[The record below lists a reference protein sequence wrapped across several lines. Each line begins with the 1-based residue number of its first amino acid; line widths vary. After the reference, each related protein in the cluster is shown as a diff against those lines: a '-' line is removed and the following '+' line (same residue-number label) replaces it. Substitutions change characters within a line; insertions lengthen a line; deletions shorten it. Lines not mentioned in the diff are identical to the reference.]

1 LIDATPSSEVFPVY
15 LPLSSPQAVRFLALI
30 REGRGLKP
38 SARIAGIG
46 KETGYRFLRERYL
59 QLRRSGSD
67 PGAALNTV
75 VVTSSRAASWEA
87 LVNRDGRHHLRVELS
102 VEHRFWSAFNAG
114 ASVEAA
120 AVEAGLG
127 LATGYRLLRR
137 RFDELRSAGSA
148 VSSAASTLRMSGK
161 RADLLE
167 RERRTR
173 IRRDQSA
180 ATAALHKALAASAR
194 VAHLSLMTTRRGRK
208 ARDVEDGYWQLMRQ
222 GMSNTDACR
231 LLGMSRRS
239 GTLIRQRAGYRIP
252 PASPI
257 EPASSGRY
265 LALRERLEIADLHRL
280 GLSIRQISGRLGRH
294 PSTISRELRRHRTGS
309 GDYLPHLADEDARRQ
324 RARPKPHR
332 LVADAALRRLVQRK
346 LNRFWSPEEISG
358 WLRKTYPADPAMR
371 ICHETIYRALL
382 LREDAGLHKRYTGKL
397 RTGRRVR
404 RTRWNN
410 PVGRGSRIRNMTSLT
425 ERPAD
430 ADDKQTA
437 GHWEGDLIVG
447 VGSVS
452 AMATLRERTTHYGI
466 VLNLPN
472 DHTARSVNA
481 AITEAFASVPKH
493 LKRSLTWDQG
503 VEMAAHEQLAAA
515 TGVPVFFADRSSPW
529 QRGANE
535 NFNGLLRQ
543 YFPKGTNLAVHSPS
557 HVTTVMNELNNRPRK
572 RLDYDTPTERFNAEK
587 RRITAL
593 PLP

>member
-1 LIDATPSSEVFPVY
+1 MKRPCRPSR
-15 LPLSSPQAVRFLALI
+15 Q
-30 REGRGLKP
+30 GLF
-38 SARIAGIG
+38 
-46 KETGYRFLRERYL
+46 T
-59 QLRRSGSD
+59 
-67 PGAALNTV
+67 
-75 VVTSSRAASWEA
+75 RA
-87 LVNRDGRHHLRVELS
+87 
-102 VEHRFWSAFNAG
+102 

-120 AVEAGLG
+120 AVGAGLG
-127 LATGYRLLRR
+127 RATGYRLLRR
-137 RFDELRSAGSA
+137 RFDELREGSSVA
-148 VSSAASTLRMSGK
+148 SAAVTLRLSGK
-161 RADLLE
+161 RAEMLE
-167 RERRTR
+167 RERLSRL
-173 IRRDQSA
+173 RRDQSA
-180 ATAALHKALAASAR
+180 AATALRKALAASAR
-194 VAHLSLMTTRRGRK
+194 FAELSLTTTRRGRK
-208 ARDVEDGYWQLMRQ
+208 ARDVEDEYWQLMRQ
-222 GMSNTDACR
+222 GVSNTDACR

-239 GTLIRQRAGYRIP
+239 GTLIRQRAGSRIP

-265 LALRERLEIADLHRL
+265 LALRERLEIADLRRL
-280 GLSIRQISGRLGRH
+280 GLSIRQISVRLGRH

-309 GDYLPHLADEDARRQ
+309 GDYLPHLADDEAKRQ

-358 WLRKTYPADPAMR
+358 WLRKTYPTDRGMR

-382 LREDAGLHKRYTGKL
+382 LRDDAGLHKRYTGKL

-410 PVGRGSRIRNMTSLT
+410 PIGRGSRIRNMASIT
-425 ERPAD
+425 ERPAE
-430 ADDKQTA
+430 AADKQTA

-447 VGSVS
+447 VSSVS

-481 AITEAFASVPKH
+481 AIKEAFAAIPKH

-503 VEMAAHEQLAAA
+503 VEMAAHEQLTAT

-543 YFPKGTNLAVHSPS
+543 YFPKGTNLAIHSPS
-557 HVTTVMNELNNRPRK
+557 HVTTVMNDLNNRPRK
-572 RLDYDTPTERFNAEK
+572 RLNYDTPTERFNAEK
-587 RRITAL
+587 RRITTLQL
-593 PLP
+593 P

>member
-1 LIDATPSSEVFPVY
+1 MY
-15 LPLSSPQAVRFLALI
+15 LSLSSPQAVRFLALI
-30 REGRGLKP
+30 AEGRGLKP

-67 PGAALNTV
+67 PAAALTV
-75 VVTSSRAASWEA
+75 VGVTSSRVASWEA
-87 LVNRDGRHHLRVELS
+87 RLNLDGRHHLRVELS
-102 VEHRFWSAFNAG
+102 VEDRFWSAFNAG

-120 AVEAGLG
+120 AAGAGLG
-127 LATGYRLLRR
+127 RATGYRLLRR
-137 RFDELRSAGSA
+137 RFDELREG
-148 VSSAASTLRMSGK
+148 SSAASVAGTLRLSGK

-167 RERRTR
+167 RERRSR
-173 IRRDQSA
+173 LRRDQIA
-180 ATAALHKALAASAR
+180 AAAALRNALAASAR
-194 VAHLSLMTTRRGRK
+194 VAELSLTTTRRGRK
-208 ARDVEDGYWQLMRQ
+208 ARDVEDEYWQLMRQ

-280 GLSIRQISGRLGRH
+280 GLSIRQISVRLGRH

-309 GDYLPHLADEDARRQ
+309 GDYLPHLADDDARRQ

-332 LVADAALRRLVQRK
+332 LVADVALRRLVQRK

-358 WLRKTYPADPAMR
+358 WLRKTYPADPTMR

-410 PVGRGSRIRNMTSLT
+410 PIGRGSRIRNMASIT
-425 ERPAD
+425 ERPAE
-430 ADDKQTA
+430 AADKQTA

-466 VLNLPN
+466 VVNLPN
-472 DHTARSVNA
+472 DHTARSVNS
-481 AITEAFASVPKH
+481 AITEAFAAIPKH

-503 VEMAAHEQLAAA
+503 VEMAAHEQLTAT

-543 YFPKGTNLAVHSPS
+543 YFPKGTNLALHSSS
-557 HVTTVMNELNNRPRK
+557 HVTAVMNDLNNRPRK

-587 RRITAL
+587 RRITAIQL
-593 PLP
+593 P

>member
-1 LIDATPSSEVFPVY
+1 MFRVY
-15 LPLSSPQAVRFLALI
+15 LSLSSPQAVRFLALI
-30 REGRGLKP
+30 AEGRGLKP

-59 QLRRSGSD
+59 QLRRAGHD
-67 PGAALNTV
+67 PAAALETV
-75 VVTSSRAASWEA
+75 GVTSSRAASWEA
-87 LVNRDGRHHLRVELS
+87 RLNLDGRHHLRVELS
-102 VEHRFWSAFNAG
+102 VEDRFWSAFNAG
-114 ASVEAA
+114 ASVDAA
-120 AVEAGLG
+120 AAGAGLG
-127 LATGYRLLRR
+127 RATGYRLLRR
-137 RFDELRSAGSA
+137 RFDELREGSSVA
-148 VSSAASTLRMSGK
+148 SAAVTLRLSGK

-167 RERRTR
+167 RERRSR
-173 IRRDQSA
+173 LRSDQSA
-180 ATAALHKALAASAR
+180 ATAALRKALAASAR
-194 VAHLSLMTTRRGRK
+194 VAELSLTTTRGGRK
-208 ARDVEDGYWQLMRQ
+208 AVGVEDEYWKLMRQ

-265 LALRERLEIADLHRL
+265 LALRERLQIADLHRL
-280 GLSIRQISGRLGRH
+280 GLSIRQISVRLGRH

-309 GDYLPHLADEDARRQ
+309 GDYLPHLADDDARRQ

-358 WLRKTYPADPAMR
+358 WLRKTYPTDAARR

-382 LREDAGLHKRYTGKL
+382 LRDDAGLHKRYTGKL

-410 PVGRGSRIRNMTSLT
+410 PIGRGSRIRNMASIT
-425 ERPAD
+425 ERPAE
-430 ADDKQTA
+430 AADKQTA

-466 VLNLPN
+466 VVNLPN

-481 AITEAFASVPKH
+481 AITEAFAAIPKH

-503 VEMAAHEQLAAA
+503 VEMAAHEQLTAT

-543 YFPKGTNLAVHSPS
+543 YFPKGTNLALHSSS
-557 HVTTVMNELNNRPRK
+557 HVTAVMNDLNNRPRK
-572 RLDYDTPTERFNAEK
+572 RLDYDTPTQRFNAEK

-593 PLP
+593 QLP

>member
-1 LIDATPSSEVFPVY
+1 MY
-15 LPLSSPQAVRFLALI
+15 LSLSSPQAVRFLALI

-38 SARIAGIG
+38 STRIAGIS

-67 PGAALNTV
+67 PAAALTIV
-75 VVTSSRAASWEA
+75 GVTSSRVASWEA
-87 LVNRDGRHHLRVELS
+87 RLNLDGRHHLRVELS
-102 VEHRFWSAFNAG
+102 VEDRFWSAFHTG
-114 ASVEAA
+114 ASMEDA
-120 AVEAGLG
+120 AVESGLG
-127 LATGYRLLRR
+127 RATGYRLLRR
-137 RFDELRSAGSA
+137 RFDELREGSSVA
-148 VSSAASTLRMSGK
+148 SAAVTLRMSRK

-167 RERRTR
+167 RERQSRL
-173 IRRDQSA
+173 RRDQNA
-180 ATAALHKALAASAR
+180 AAAALRKALAASAR
-194 VAHLSLMTTRRGRK
+194 VADLTLTTTRRGRK
-208 ARDVEDGYWQLMRQ
+208 VRDVEDEYWQLMRQ
-222 GMSNTDACR
+222 GMSNTDACK
-231 LLGMSRRS
+231 LLGMTRRS
-239 GTLIRQRAGYRIP
+239 GTWIRQRAGYRIP
-252 PASPI
+252 SLTPTAPA
-257 EPASSGRY
+257 AAGRY
-265 LALRERLEIADLHRL
+265 LELRERLQIADLHRL
-280 GLSIRQISGRLGRH
+280 GLSMRQISVRLGRH

-309 GDYLPHLADEDARRQ
+309 GDYLPHVADDDAKRQ

-358 WLRKTYPADPAMR
+358 WLRKTYPTDPAMR

-382 LREDAGLHKRYTGKL
+382 LRNDAGLHKRYTGKL
-397 RTGRRVR
+397 RTGRRIR

-410 PVGRGSRIRNMTSLT
+410 PIGRGSRIRNMASIT
-425 ERPAD
+425 ERPAE
-430 ADDKQTA
+430 AADKQTA

-481 AITEAFASVPKH
+481 AITEAFASIPKH

-503 VEMAAHEQLAAA
+503 VEMAAHEQLTAT

-543 YFPKGTNLAVHSPS
+543 YFPKGTNLAIHSPS
-557 HVTTVMNELNNRPRK
+557 HVTTVMNDLNNRPRK
-572 RLDYDTPTERFNAEK
+572 RLDYDTPTQRFNAEK
-587 RRITAL
+587 RRKPAL
-593 PLP
+593 QLP

>member
-1 LIDATPSSEVFPVY
+1 MLPLY
-15 LPLSSPQAVRFLALI
+15 LSLSSPQAVRFLALI

-67 PGAALNTV
+67 PAAAVTV
-75 VVTSSRAASWEA
+75 VGVTSSRVASWEA
-87 LVNRDGRHHLRVELS
+87 RLNLDGRHHLRVKLS
-102 VEHRFWSAFNAG
+102 VEERFWSAFHAG
-114 ASVEAA
+114 ASVEDA
-120 AVEAGLG
+120 AVESGLG
-127 LATGYRLLRR
+127 RATGYRLVRR
-137 RFDELRSAGSA
+137 RFDELREGSSVASVA
-148 VSSAASTLRMSGK
+148 VTLRLSGK

-167 RERRTR
+167 RERRSR
-173 IRRDQSA
+173 LRRDRSDA
-180 ATAALHKALAASAR
+180 AAALRKALAASAR
-194 VAHLSLMTTRRGRK
+194 VADLTLTTTRRGRK
-208 ARDVEDGYWQLMRQ
+208 VRDVEDEYWQLMRQ
-222 GMSNTDACR
+222 GMSNTDACK
-231 LLGMSRRS
+231 LLGMTRRS
-239 GTLIRQRAGYRIP
+239 GTWIRQRAGYRIP
-252 PASPI
+252 SLTPTAPAVV
-257 EPASSGRY
+257 GRY
-265 LALRERLEIADLHRL
+265 LELRERLQIADLHRL
-280 GLSIRQISGRLGRH
+280 GLSMRQISVRLGRH

-309 GDYLPHLADEDARRQ
+309 GDYLPHVADDDARRQ

-358 WLRKTYPADPAMR
+358 WLRKTYPTDPAMR

-382 LREDAGLHKRYTGKL
+382 LRDDAGLHKRYTGKL

-410 PVGRGSRIRNMTSLT
+410 PIGRGSRIRNMASITQ
-425 ERPAD
+425 RPAE
-430 ADDKQTA
+430 AADKQTA

-481 AITEAFASVPKH
+481 AITEAFASIPKH

-503 VEMAAHEQLAAA
+503 VEMAAHEQLTAT

-543 YFPKGTNLAVHSPS
+543 YFPKGTNLAIHSPS
-557 HVTTVMNELNNRPRK
+557 HVTTVMNDLNNRPRK

-587 RRITAL
+587 RRKPAL
-593 PLP
+593 QLP

>member
-1 LIDATPSSEVFPVY
+1 MY
-15 LPLSSPQAVRFLALI
+15 LSLSSPQAVRFLALI

-46 KETGYRFLRERYL
+46 KGTGYRFLRERYL

-67 PGAALNTV
+67 PAAALTIV
-75 VVTSSRAASWEA
+75 GVTSSRVASWEA
-87 LVNRDGRHHLRVELS
+87 RLNLDGRHHLRVELS
-102 VEHRFWSAFNAG
+102 VEERFWSAFHAG
-114 ASVEAA
+114 ASVEDA
-120 AVEAGLG
+120 AVESGLG
-127 LATGYRLLRR
+127 RATGYRLVRR
-137 RFDELRSAGSA
+137 RFDELRKGRSVASVA
-148 VSSAASTLRMSGK
+148 VTLRLSRK

-167 RERRTR
+167 RERQSR
-173 IRRDQSA
+173 IRRNQSA
-180 ATAALHKALAASAR
+180 ATAALRKALAASAR
-194 VAHLSLMTTRRGRK
+194 VAELSLKTSRRGRK
-208 ARDVEDGYWQLMRQ
+208 ARDVEDEYWQLMRQ

-265 LALRERLEIADLHRL
+265 LALRERLEIADLRRL
-280 GLSIRQISGRLGRH
+280 GLSIRRISVRLGRH

-309 GDYLPHLADEDARRQ
+309 GDYLPHLADDDARRQ

-358 WLRKTYPADPAMR
+358 WLRKTYPTDPTMR

-382 LREDAGLHKRYTGKL
+382 LRDDAGLHKRYTGKL

-410 PVGRGSRIRNMTSLT
+410 PIGRGSRIRNMASIT

-430 ADDKQTA
+430 AADKQTA

-481 AITEAFASVPKH
+481 AITEAFAAIPKH

-503 VEMAAHEQLAAA
+503 VEMAAHEQFTAT

-543 YFPKGTNLAVHSPS
+543 YFPKGTNLALHSPS
-557 HVTTVMNELNNRPRK
+557 HVAAVMNDLNNRPRK
-572 RLDYDTPTERFNAEK
+572 RLDYDTPTQRFNAEK
-587 RRITAL
+587 RRNTAL
-593 PLP
+593 QLP